1 MQELVDTQRSFQDT
15 LRLTLSEQQIQR
27 QLLQQLLPPR
37 PLQVQEIPS
46 IFLYIFVSLFY
57 K

>member
-46 IFLYIFVSLFY
+46 IFFIYICLVVL
-57 K
+57 